1 MLQTETIDIEHVR
14 LVLKNCPNYDFIINY
29 EYPYGDE
36 LSKKLIDWYRELIF
50 SATGENENQLLLIRA
65 LDKSLYLYVKDN
77 KFKKELKKI
86 INIDELKFENK
97 LIIKE
102 TIKKLIEF
110 TNNYE
115 KKEVLNIEVSKW
127 I

>member
-14 LVLKNCPNYDFIINY
+14 LVLKNCPNYDEIIEY
-29 EYPYGDE
+29 EYPYVDE

-50 SATGENENQLLLIRA
+50 SAKGDNERELLLIRA
-65 LDKSLYLYVKDN
+65 LDKSLYLYVRDN
-77 KFKKELKKI
+77 KFKRGLKKVISTDELNFSNKEL
-86 INIDELKFENK
+86 
-97 LIIKE
+97 IKDV
-102 TIKKLIEF
+102 IKRLIEF

-115 KKEVLNIEVSKW
+115 KKEVLDISVSKW